1 MVSFSCSSTWEVVM
15 SVSFEQYRLDLIGR
29 GLHRAADRLVAVKS
43 SVTDVVVPS
52 VVDGVVD
59 NTVGKLKVHCSGPR
73 SCENFSYM
81 VRGKGSRW
89 FCADHSVNIPEQVA
103 PSVLVE
109 SFVLEPVESCLV
121 FAGESSEV
129 ALVDDQPSQ
138 LRYRGHVYTPHVVN
152 FDGVAFKLK
161 NGNTVTLDPSRV
173 EWV

>member
-1 MVSFSCSSTWEVVM
+1 M
-15 SVSFEQYRLDLIGR
+15 SVSLEQYRLDLIGR

-43 SVTDVVVPS
+43 SVTDVIVPS

-59 NTVGKLKVHCSGPR
+59 NTVGKLRVHCSGPR
-73 SCENFSYM
+73 NCENFTYM

-109 SFVLEPVESCLV
+109 SFVLESVV
-121 FAGESSEV
+121 SSEV
-129 ALVDDQPSQ
+129 AVVDDQPSQ
-138 LRYRGHVYTPHVVN
+138 LRYRGKFYTPHIVN

-161 NGNTVTLDPSRV
+161 NGNTITLDPSKV

>member
-1 MVSFSCSSTWEVVM
+1 M

-43 SVTDVVVPS
+43 SVTEVVVPS

-59 NTVGKLKVHCSGPR
+59 NTVGKLRVHCSGPR
-73 SCENFSYM
+73 SCENFTYM

-109 SFVLEPVESCLV
+109 SFVVESV
-121 FAGESSEV
+121 VSSEV
-129 ALVDDQPSQ
+129 AVVDDQPSQ
-138 LRYRGHVYTPHVVN
+138 LRYRGKLYTPHIVN

-161 NGNTVTLDPSRV
+161 NGNTVTLDPSKV

>member
-1 MVSFSCSSTWEVVM
+1 M
-15 SVSFEQYRLDLIGR
+15 SVSLEQYRLDLIGR

-43 SVTDVVVPS
+43 SVTEVVVPS

-59 NTVGKLKVHCSGPR
+59 NTVGKLRVHCSGPR
-73 SCENFSYM
+73 SCENFTYM

-109 SFVLEPVESCLV
+109 SFVVESV
-121 FAGESSEV
+121 VSSEV
-129 ALVDDQPSQ
+129 AVVDDQPSQ
-138 LRYRGHVYTPHVVN
+138 LRYRGKFYTPHIVN

-161 NGNTVTLDPSRV
+161 NGNTVTLDPSKV